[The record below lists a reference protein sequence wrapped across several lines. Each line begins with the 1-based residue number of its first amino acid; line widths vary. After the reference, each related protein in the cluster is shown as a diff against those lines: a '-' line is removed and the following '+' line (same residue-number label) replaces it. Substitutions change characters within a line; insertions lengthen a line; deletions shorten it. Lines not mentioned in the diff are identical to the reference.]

1 MAGYDYAK
9 FVGDFGK
16 RTLENNEI
24 INDLRSQDISDKKKS
39 EIEIENK
46 HHEVTQLINSLFG
59 MIIVPYEKYKF
70 DTSDQDG
77 SNSIGEND
85 LKKTQEYYKIAKIII
100 NLEKRGE
107 LYNSYKDRYLVSGF
121 IKHLR
126 NALAHSGDDG
136 MHFTPVEKKRVIK
149 SIIFYDNDGAK
160 EFCVELSIGR
170 IRALMN
176 LIYSMYEKIENMKE
190 HDDLTAYKAV
200 VESKRNLMKS
210 NMTWARQFE
219 KDILRN
225 GRSKELL

>member
-16 RTLENNEI
+16 RTLENNKI
-24 INDLRSQDISDKKKS
+24 INDLRSQDIRDEKKR

-77 SNSIGEND
+77 INSIGEND

-100 NLEKRGE
+100 DLEKRNK
-107 LYNSYKDRYLVSGF
+107 LYNSYNDHYLVSSF

-126 NALAHSGDDG
+126 NSLAHSGDDG
-136 MHFTPVEKKRVIK
+136 MHFTPVEKKKVIK
-149 SIIFYDNDGAK
+149 GIIFYDNDGAR

-170 IRALMN
+170 IRELMAL
-176 LIYSMYEKIENMKE
+176 IFSMYEKIENMKE
-190 HDDLTAYKAV
+190 QDDLAAYMAAV
-200 VESKRNLMKS
+200 ENKKKLLKL

-219 KDILRN
+219 KDVLRN